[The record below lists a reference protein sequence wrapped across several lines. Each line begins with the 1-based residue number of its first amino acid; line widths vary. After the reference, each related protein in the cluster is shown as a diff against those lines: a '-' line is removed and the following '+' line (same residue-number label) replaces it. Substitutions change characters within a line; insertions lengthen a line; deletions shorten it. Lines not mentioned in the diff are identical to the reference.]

1 MLTRALIVVLVILNL
16 GVALWWLLRG
26 EQVSAPPASP
36 VGVAQLEVLP
46 ATQAPAAA
54 ATPLNAAPALQDVTP
69 AAAPAAPPQATTA
82 APATAVADAPAP
94 TTVASAPAPAPAPAP
109 VAAAPAPAAAPAA
122 VTATPTPTPTP
133 AHCVSLGPFA
143 DRAAA
148 QAAQSR
154 AGGALRG
161 ARLREVADAGATRYR
176 VLLPPAAS
184 REEAQATVKRIVA
197 AGVSDYYIIAQG
209 EETNAIALGQYRNR
223 EGADRRLAALSA
235 AGFKAT
241 MVASGGDGSAQW
253 WLDATLADG
262 TDAAVARQRS
272 GAAQQRSLECAR
284 LR

>member
-26 EQVSAPPASP
+26 EPASAPPTSP

-46 ATQAPAAA
+46 STQAPPAT
-54 ATPLNAAPALQDVTP
+54 ATPVTAAPALQDVTP
-69 AAAPAAPPQATTA
+69 ASASAPVTQPPVTTA
-82 APATAVADAPAP
+82 APATAVADTPAP
-94 TTVASAPAPAPAPAP
+94 TPAASVPAPAP
-109 VAAAPAPAAAPAA
+109 VAAAPTPAAVPAP
-122 VTATPTPTPTP
+122 VTATPTP
-133 AHCVSLGPFA
+133 AQCVSLGPFA
-143 DRAAA
+143 DRATA
-148 QAAQSR
+148 QTAQSR
-154 AGGALRG
+154 AGNALRG
-161 ARLREVADAGATRYR
+161 AKLREVADAGATRYR

-209 EETNAIALGQYRNR
+209 EDTNAIALGQYRNR

-253 WLDATLADG
+253 WLDATLAEG
-262 TDAAVARQRS
+262 TDPAVARQRS
-272 GAAQQRSLECAR
+272 GAAQHRSLECAR

>member
-26 EQVSAPPASP
+26 EPVSAPPASP
-36 VGVAQLEVLP
+36 AGVAQLEVLP
-46 ATQAPAAA
+46 TTQATPASAA
-54 ATPLNAAPALQDVTP
+54 SPDAASALQDVTP
-69 AAAPAAPPQATTA
+69 ATAPVAQPPVSTAAPPS
-82 APATAVADAPAP
+82 AVADTPAP
-94 TTVASAPAPAPAPAP
+94 TPAASVPAPTP
-109 VAAAPAPAAAPAA
+109 VAAAPAPAAVPAP
-122 VTATPTPTPTP
+122 VTATPAP
-133 AHCVSLGPFA
+133 AQCVSLGPFA

-148 QAAQSR
+148 QTAQSR
-154 AGGALRG
+154 AGNALRG
-161 ARLREVADAGATRYR
+161 AKLREVADAGATRYR

-209 EETNAIALGQYRNR
+209 EDTNAIALGQYRNR

-272 GAAQQRSLECAR
+272 GAAQHRSLECAR

>member
-26 EQVSAPPASP
+26 EPVSAPPASP
-36 VGVAQLEVLP
+36 AGVAQLEVLP
-46 ATQAPAAA
+46 TTQATPASAA
-54 ATPLNAAPALQDVTP
+54 SPDAASALQDVTP
-69 AAAPAAPPQATTA
+69 ATAPVAQPPVSTAAPP
-82 APATAVADAPAP
+82 TAVSDTPAP
-94 TTVASAPAPAPAPAP
+94 TPAASVPAPTP
-109 VAAAPAPAAAPAA
+109 VAAAPAPAAVPAP
-122 VTATPTPTPTP
+122 VTATPAP
-133 AHCVSLGPFA
+133 AQCVSLGPFA

-154 AGGALRG
+154 AGNALRG
-161 ARLREVADAGATRYR
+161 AKLREVADAGATRYR

-184 REEAQATVKRIVA
+184 REQAQATVKRIVA

-209 EETNAIALGQYRNR
+209 EDTNAIALGQYRNR

-272 GAAQQRSLECAR
+272 GAAQHRSLECAR

>member
-69 AAAPAAPPQATTA
+69 TAAPVAPPQATAA

-94 TTVASAPAPAPAPAP
+94 TAVASAPAPAP

-122 VTATPTPTPTP
+122 VTATPTPTP

>member
-26 EQVSAPPASP
+26 EPVSAPPASP

-46 ATQAPAAA
+46 ATQAPPAA
-54 ATPLNAAPALQDVTP
+54 ATPLDAAPALQDVTP
-69 AAAPAAPPQATTA
+69 ASAPVAQPPVPKAAPTIAEPAA
-82 APATAVADAPAP
+82 AVAD
-94 TTVASAPAPAPAPAP
+94 TLAPAPATSVPAPAP
-109 VAAAPAPAAAPAA
+109 VAAAPVPASTPAPI
-122 VTATPTPTPTP
+122 TASPTP
-133 AHCVSLGPFA
+133 AQCVSLGPFA

-209 EETNAIALGQYRNR
+209 EEANAIALGQYRNR

-262 TDAAVARQRS
+262 TGAAAVRQRT

>member
-26 EQVSAPPASP
+26 EPASAPPTSP

-46 ATQAPAAA
+46 STQAPPAT
-54 ATPLNAAPALQDVTP
+54 ATPVTAAPALQDVTP
-69 AAAPAAPPQATTA
+69 ASASAPVTQPPVTTA
-82 APATAVADAPAP
+82 APATAVADTPAP
-94 TTVASAPAPAPAPAP
+94 TPAASVPAPTP
-109 VAAAPAPAAAPAA
+109 VAAAPTPAAVPVP
-122 VTATPTPTPTP
+122 VTATPTP
-133 AHCVSLGPFA
+133 AQCVSLGPFA

-161 ARLREVADAGATRYR
+161 AKLREVADAGATRYR

-184 REEAQATVKRIVA
+184 REQAQATVKRIVA

-209 EETNAIALGQYRNR
+209 EDTNAIALGQYRNR

-253 WLDATLADG
+253 WLDATLAEG
-262 TDAAVARQRS
+262 TDPAVARQRS
-272 GAAQQRSLECAR
+272 GAAQQRSLECVR

>member
-26 EQVSAPPASP
+26 EPASAPPASP

-46 ATQAPAAA
+46 STQAPPAT
-54 ATPLNAAPALQDVTP
+54 ATPLTPAPALQDVTP
-69 AAAPAAPPQATTA
+69 A
-82 APATAVADAPAP
+82 
-94 TTVASAPAPAPAPAP
+94 SAPAPVTQPPVTTATPATALADTPAPTPAASVPAPAP
-109 VAAAPAPAAAPAA
+109 VAAVPTPAAAPAP
-122 VTATPTPTPTP
+122 VTATPTP
-133 AHCVSLGPFA
+133 AQCVSLGPFA
-143 DRAAA
+143 DRATA

-161 ARLREVADAGATRYR
+161 AKLREVADAGATRYR

-209 EETNAIALGQYRNR
+209 EDTNAIALGQYRNR

-262 TDAAVARQRS
+262 TDPAVARQRS
-272 GAAQQRSLECAR
+272 GAAQHRSLECAR

>member
-26 EQVSAPPASP
+26 EPVSAPPASP
-36 VGVAQLEVLP
+36 AGVAQLEVLP
-46 ATQAPAAA
+46 TTQATPASAA
-54 ATPLNAAPALQDVTP
+54 SPDAASALQDVTP
-69 AAAPAAPPQATTA
+69 ATAPVAQPPVSTAAPPS
-82 APATAVADAPAP
+82 AVADTPAP
-94 TTVASAPAPAPAPAP
+94 TPAASVPAPTP
-109 VAAAPAPAAAPAA
+109 VAAAPAPAAVPAP
-122 VTATPTPTPTP
+122 VTATPAP
-133 AHCVSLGPFA
+133 AQCVSLGPFA

-148 QAAQSR
+148 QTAQSR
-154 AGGALRG
+154 AGNALRG
-161 ARLREVADAGATRYR
+161 AKLREVADAGATRYR

-209 EETNAIALGQYRNR
+209 EDTNAIALGQYRNR

-262 TDAAVARQRS
+262 TDAAAARQRS
-272 GAAQQRSLECAR
+272 GAAQHRSLECAR

>member
-26 EQVSAPPASP
+26 EPVSAPPASP
-36 VGVAQLEVLP
+36 AGVAQLEVLP
-46 ATQAPAAA
+46 STQAPPAA

-69 AAAPAAPPQATTA
+69 AAAPVAPPQATAA
-82 APATAVADAPAP
+82 APATALADAPAP
-94 TTVASAPAPAPAPAP
+94 TAVASAPAPAP
-109 VAAAPAPAAAPAA
+109 VAAVPAPAAAPAA
-122 VTATPTPTPTP
+122 VTATPTP

-161 ARLREVADAGATRYR
+161 ARLREVADASATRYR

-223 EGADRRLAALSA
+223 EGADRRLAALGA

>member
-26 EQVSAPPASP
+26 EPASAPPASP

-46 ATQAPAAA
+46 STQAPPAT
-54 ATPLNAAPALQDVTP
+54 ATPLTPAPALQDVTP
-69 AAAPAAPPQATTA
+69 ASASAPVTQPPVTTA
-82 APATAVADAPAP
+82 TPATALADTPAP
-94 TTVASAPAPAPAPAP
+94 TPAASVPAPAP
-109 VAAAPAPAAAPAA
+109 VAAAPTPAAAPAP
-122 VTATPTPTPTP
+122 VTATPTP
-133 AHCVSLGPFA
+133 AQCVSLGPFA
-143 DRAAA
+143 DRATA

-161 ARLREVADAGATRYR
+161 AKLREVADAGATRYR
-176 VLLPPAAS
+176 VLLPPGAS

-209 EETNAIALGQYRNR
+209 EDTNAIALGQYRNR

-262 TDAAVARQRS
+262 TDPAVARQRS
-272 GAAQQRSLECAR
+272 GAAQHRSLECAR

>member
-26 EQVSAPPASP
+26 EPASEPPASP
-36 VGVAQLEVLP
+36 AGVAQLEVLP
-46 ATQAPAAA
+46 ATQAPTTMVASPD
-54 ATPLNAAPALQDVTP
+54 ATPALQDVTP
-69 AAAPAAPPQATTA
+69 ASAPVAQPPGPVS
-82 APATAVADAPAP
+82 APATAVAD
-94 TTVASAPAPAPAPAP
+94 TSAPRPAASLPAPAP
-109 VAAAPAPAAAPAA
+109 VAAAPAPPAVPAPVTAPPAPAQ
-122 VTATPTPTPTP
+122 
-133 AHCVSLGPFA
+133 CVSLGPFA

-154 AGGALRG
+154 AGAALRG
-161 ARLREVADAGATRYR
+161 AKLREVADAGATRYR

-184 REEAQATVKRIVA
+184 REAAQATVKRIVA

-209 EETNAIALGQYRNR
+209 EDTNAIALGQYRNR

-262 TDAAVARQRS
+262 TGTAVARQRS

>member
-26 EQVSAPPASP
+26 EPASAPPASP

-46 ATQAPAAA
+46 STQAPPAT
-54 ATPLNAAPALQDVTP
+54 ATPVTAAPALQDVTP
-69 AAAPAAPPQATTA
+69 ASASAPVTQPPVTTA
-82 APATAVADAPAP
+82 APATAVADTPAP
-94 TTVASAPAPAPAPAP
+94 TPAASVPAPAP
-109 VAAAPAPAAAPAA
+109 VAAAPTPAAVPAP
-122 VTATPTPTPTP
+122 VTATPTP
-133 AHCVSLGPFA
+133 AQCVSLGPFA
-143 DRAAA
+143 DRATA
-148 QAAQSR
+148 QTAQSR
-154 AGGALRG
+154 AGNALRG
-161 ARLREVADAGATRYR
+161 AKLREVADAGATRYR

-209 EETNAIALGQYRNR
+209 KDTNAIALGQYRNR

-253 WLDATLADG
+253 WLDATLAEG
-262 TDAAVARQRS
+262 TDPAVARQRS
-272 GAAQQRSLECAR
+272 GAAQHRSLECAR

>member
-26 EQVSAPPASP
+26 EPASAPPASP
-36 VGVAQLEVLP
+36 AGVAQLEVLP
-46 ATQAPAAA
+46 STQAPTTSVAPPD
-54 ATPLNAAPALQDVTP
+54 ATPALQDVTP
-69 AAAPAAPPQATTA
+69 ASAPVAQPPVPVSV
-82 APATAVADAPAP
+82 PATAVADTPAP
-94 TTVASAPAPAPAPAP
+94 RPAASVPAPAP
-109 VAAAPAPAAAPAA
+109 VADAPAPAVAPAPVPA
-122 VTATPTPTPTP
+122 TATPAP
-133 AHCVSLGPFA
+133 AQCVSLGPFA

-154 AGGALRG
+154 AAGALGGAK
-161 ARLREVADAGATRYR
+161 LREVADAGATRYR

-184 REEAQATVKRIVA
+184 REAAQAMVKRIVA

-209 EETNAIALGQYRNR
+209 EDTNAIALGQYRNR

-253 WLDATLADG
+253 WLDATLAEG
-262 TDAAVARQRS
+262 TDPAVALQRS
-272 GAAQQRSLECAR
+272 GAAQHRSLECAR

>member
-26 EQVSAPPASP
+26 EPVSAPPASP
-36 VGVAQLEVLP
+36 AGVAQLEVLP
-46 ATQAPAAA
+46 TTQATPASAA
-54 ATPLNAAPALQDVTP
+54 SPDAASALQDVTP
-69 AAAPAAPPQATTA
+69 ATAPVAQPPVSTAAPP
-82 APATAVADAPAP
+82 TAVSDTPAP
-94 TTVASAPAPAPAPAP
+94 TPAASVPAPTP
-109 VAAAPAPAAAPAA
+109 VAAAPAPAAVPAP
-122 VTATPTPTPTP
+122 VTATPAP
-133 AHCVSLGPFA
+133 AQCVSLGPFA

-154 AGGALRG
+154 AGNALRG
-161 ARLREVADAGATRYR
+161 AKLREVADAGATRYR

-209 EETNAIALGQYRNR
+209 EDTNAIALGQYRNR

-272 GAAQQRSLECAR
+272 GAAQHRSLECAR

>member
-26 EQVSAPPASP
+26 EPVSAPPASP

-46 ATQAPAAA
+46 ATQAPPAA
-54 ATPLNAAPALQDVTP
+54 ATPLNPAPALQDVTP

-94 TTVASAPAPAPAPAP
+94 TAVTSAPAP
-109 VAAAPAPAAAPAA
+109 VAAVPAPAAAPAA
-122 VTATPTPTPTP
+122 VTVTPTPTP

>member
-26 EQVSAPPASP
+26 EPASAPPASA

-46 ATQAPAAA
+46 STQAPPAT
-54 ATPLNAAPALQDVTP
+54 ATPVTAAPALQDVTP
-69 AAAPAAPPQATTA
+69 ASASAHVTQPPVTTA
-82 APATAVADAPAP
+82 APATAVADTPAP
-94 TTVASAPAPAPAPAP
+94 TPAASVPAPTP
-109 VAAAPAPAAAPAA
+109 VAAAPTPAAVPVP
-122 VTATPTPTPTP
+122 VTATPTP
-133 AHCVSLGPFA
+133 AQCVSLGPFA

-161 ARLREVADAGATRYR
+161 AKLREVADAGATRYR

-184 REEAQATVKRIVA
+184 REQAQATVKRIVA

-209 EETNAIALGQYRNR
+209 EDTNAIALGQYRNR

-253 WLDATLADG
+253 WLDATLAEG
-262 TDAAVARQRS
+262 TDPAVARQRS
-272 GAAQQRSLECAR
+272 GAAQQRSLECVR

>member
-26 EQVSAPPASP
+26 EPASAPPASP

-46 ATQAPAAA
+46 STQAPPAT
-54 ATPLNAAPALQDVTP
+54 ATPLTPAPALQDVTP
-69 AAAPAAPPQATTA
+69 A
-82 APATAVADAPAP
+82 
-94 TTVASAPAPAPAPAP
+94 SAPAPVTQPPVTTATPATALADTPAPTPAASVPAPAP
-109 VAAAPAPAAAPAA
+109 VAAAPTPAAAPAP
-122 VTATPTPTPTP
+122 VTATPTP
-133 AHCVSLGPFA
+133 AQCVSLGPFA
-143 DRAAA
+143 DRATA

-161 ARLREVADAGATRYR
+161 AKLREVADAGATRYR

-209 EETNAIALGQYRNR
+209 EDTNAIALGQYRNR
-223 EGADRRLAALSA
+223 EGADRRLASLSA

-262 TDAAVARQRS
+262 TDPAVARQRS
-272 GAAQQRSLECAR
+272 GAAQHRSLECAR

>member
-26 EQVSAPPASP
+26 EPASEPPASP
-36 VGVAQLEVLP
+36 AGVAQLEVLP
-46 ATQAPAAA
+46 ATQAPTTMVASPD
-54 ATPLNAAPALQDVTP
+54 ATPALQDVTP
-69 AAAPAAPPQATTA
+69 AS
-82 APATAVADAPAP
+82 APATAVAD
-94 TTVASAPAPAPAPAP
+94 TSAPRPAASLPAPAP
-109 VAAAPAPAAAPAA
+109 VAAAPAAPAVPA
-122 VTATPTPTPTP
+122 PVTATPAP
-133 AHCVSLGPFA
+133 AQCVSLGPFA

-154 AGGALRG
+154 AGAVLRG
-161 ARLREVADAGATRYR
+161 AKLREVADAGATRYR

-184 REEAQATVKRIVA
+184 REAAQATVKRIVA

-209 EETNAIALGQYRNR
+209 EDTNAIALGQYRNR

-262 TDAAVARQRS
+262 TGTAVARQRS

>member
-26 EQVSAPPASP
+26 EPASAPPASP

-46 ATQAPAAA
+46 STQAPPAT
-54 ATPLNAAPALQDVTP
+54 ATPVTAAPALQDVTP
-69 AAAPAAPPQATTA
+69 ASASAPVTQPPVTTA
-82 APATAVADAPAP
+82 APATAVADTPAP
-94 TTVASAPAPAPAPAP
+94 TPAASVPAPAP
-109 VAAAPAPAAAPAA
+109 VAAAPTPAAVPAP
-122 VTATPTPTPTP
+122 VTATPTP
-133 AHCVSLGPFA
+133 AQCVSLGPFA
-143 DRAAA
+143 DRATA
-148 QAAQSR
+148 QTAQSR
-154 AGGALRG
+154 AGNALRG
-161 ARLREVADAGATRYR
+161 AKLREVADAGATRYR

-184 REEAQATVKRIVA
+184 REDAQATVKRIVA

-209 EETNAIALGQYRNR
+209 EDTNAIALGQYRNR

-253 WLDATLADG
+253 WLDATLAEG
-262 TDAAVARQRS
+262 TDPAVARQRS
-272 GAAQQRSLECAR
+272 GAAQHRSLECAR